1 MIEVTCTTS
10 QLKAPTPFNLGDLQ
24 REAYRVF
31 KFSPSYTLTL
41 AEKLYLNGL
50 ISYPRTSSQKLSPS
64 IDYKKIILSI
74 SELSLSLPYD
84 DSDNKKYNGSV
95 CHSIYKSLAVS
106 LLSERSLSPNQ
117 GSKTDPAHPAIYPTG
132 ERPKVRL
139 EKADFKIFDLIIK
152 RFFATFGKPALS
164 RLITATIQV
173 KNDYLF
179 RADSKKTIDEGW
191 LPYYR
196 PYNSLTNTGSEKE
209 LLNLR
214 NSDSLQNISITIAE
228 KFSQPP
234 PRFNQATLLEQMEK
248 DNIGT
253 KATRSDVI
261 STLFKRNYISNI
273 NAPRLEKT
281 TEQPRQTGALG
292 IVATELG
299 LEIIQSMRSYVPEI
313 ISSDLTR
320 FTEAQLYQIE
330 SGTMRSANVLKSA
343 IDRLNE
349 ALVYLKKKE
358 KEIGDRLT
366 EAITMTRLQQQQR
379 QHRQTTLGACPVC
392 RDGLLRI
399 IRSSRTKKRFI
410 GCSNYTSGK
419 CKAAAACRRLDHY

>member
-10 QLKAPTPFNLGDLQ
+10 QL
-24 REAYRVF
+24 
-31 KFSPSYTLTL
+31 
-41 AEKLYLNGL
+41 
-50 ISYPRTSSQKLSPS
+50 
-64 IDYKKIILSI
+64 
-74 SELSLSLPYD
+74 
-84 DSDNKKYNGSV
+84 
-95 CHSIYKSLAVS
+95 
-106 LLSERSLSPNQ
+106 
-117 GSKTDPAHPAIYPTG
+117 
-132 ERPKVRL
+132 
-139 EKADFKIFDLIIK
+139 KIFDLIIK

-179 RADSKKTIDEGW
+179 RADSKRTIDEGW

-261 STLFKRNYISNI
+261 NTLFKRNYISNI
-273 NAPRLEKT
+273 NAPRLEKKT
-281 TEQPRQTGALG
+281 DQQPRQTGALG

-320 FTEAQLYQIE
+320 FTEAQLYRIE
-330 SGTMRSANVLKSA
+330 SGTMRSATVLKSA
-343 IDRLNE
+343 IDRLSE

-358 KEIGDRLT
+358 KEIGHHLT
-366 EAITMTRLQQQQR
+366 EAITMTRPQQQQR
-379 QHRQTTLGACPVC
+379 QHQQTTLGACPVC

-419 CKAAAACRRLDHY
+419 CKAAAALPQIGSLLSTGKKCSVCKWPILMAAHLGQDDVREFCINGRCPKKKVR